1 MSLISEGRLHNP
13 VKERLGAGELV
24 LCMGLRHARVVDF
37 AMMVKAC
44 GFDAFYV
51 DLEHG
56 MASVDTA
63 AQICVAGLSAG
74 IAPLVRVPT
83 GQYEMASRLLDGG
96 ALGILF
102 PHVETPEE
110 ARQIADAC
118 KVPPLGSRGVFGS
131 AAQTGYQKM
140 ALKDVNT
147 VINDATVA
155 IAMLET
161 LLAIENAEAI
171 AATDGID
178 ILQIGTNDLCTALGV
193 PGQVDHPKVHE
204 CYITAA
210 AAAAKHGKTLG
221 IGNVAGNPERTK
233 RLIEVGARFITAGND
248 VAYLM
253 SAARQDAAALRGMAP
268 GT

>member
-1 MSLISEGRLHNP
+1 
-13 VKERLGAGELV
+13 VKEKLEADELV

-56 MASVDTA
+56 MASIDAA
-63 AQICVAGLSAG
+63 AQLCVAGLSAG

-83 GQYEMASRLLDGG
+83 GQYETASRLLDGG

-110 ARQIADAC
+110 ARRIVDAC
-118 KVPPLGSRGVFGS
+118 KVPPIGTRGVFGS
-131 AAQTGYQKM
+131 GAQTGYQKM

-147 VINDATVA
+147 AINRGTVA

-161 LLAIENAEAI
+161 LLAIDNAEAI
-171 AATDGID
+171 AAIDGID
-178 ILQIGTNDLCTALGV
+178 ILQIGTNDLCSALGI
-193 PGQVDHPKVHE
+193 PGEVDHPKLYA
-204 CYITAA
+204 CYERAA
-210 AAAAKHGKTLG
+210 AAAKKHGKTLG
-221 IGNVAGNPERTK
+221 IGNVAGNPQRTK
-233 RLIEVGARFITAGND
+233 RLIDLGARFVTGGND

-253 SAARQDAAALRGMAP
+253 AAARKDAATLREMLP
-268 GT
+268 PRS